1 MRTNAGRILRRV
13 VLLAAVAALVVPV
26 VTASA
31 SSGRQ
36 DTQFNAVYTAT
47 NDPTGN
53 SIIAYSRSSDGTLV
67 RGATVATGGVGLGS
81 EPPFGFPIVDSS
93 GSINLTPDGRLLFVV
108 NAGDNTVSS
117 FRIDGNGVPRLVDR
131 ESSGGV
137 LPVSLTSNGHLLYVV
152 NELSGNI
159 SGYSFSESGK
169 LTPIAGSTQ
178 SLSIP
183 GPDGIAAAIG
193 FSPNGRVV
201 VVTERYLPLAGSP
214 HAPQNGVIDTFTIN
228 TDGSANPVQGHTAA
242 TPTPFG
248 FSFSGPGHL
257 LTSSAGAADT
267 ASGVAPEVGDTSQ
280 FNGSAQSYN
289 LSDSGALTPTSNA
302 PSLGR
307 ATCWMVVTSD
317 GKWAFGSN
325 TLSGQVG
332 APATIGSGI
341 AGLSRFAVAPDG
353 TVTFLGNTN
362 VSPNPAGVFP
372 SDLALSHDSQFLY
385 VSAPSIFAGPSH
397 IEAYQVGS
405 GGSLTDVGST
415 PEDLPNSASGIA
427 AY

>member
-1 MRTNAGRILRRV
+1 VFA
-13 VLLAAVAALVVPV
+13 AAVAALLVPAV
-26 VTASA
+26 AAARQSD
-31 SSGRQ
+31 SSDGRQ
-36 DTQFNAVYTAT
+36 NTQFNAVYTAT

-53 SIIAYSRSSDGTLV
+53 SIVVYHRGDDGTLV
-67 RGATVATGGVGLGS
+67 RGATVPTGGVGLAS

-117 FRIDGNGVPRLVDR
+117 FRVDGNGVPRLVDR
-131 ESSGGV
+131 ESSNGV
-137 LPVSLTSNGHLLYVV
+137 LPVSLSSNGHLLYVV

-169 LTPIAGSTQ
+169 LTPIAGSTR

-183 GPDGIAAAIG
+183 GPDGIAAAVG
-193 FSPNGRVV
+193 FSPNGRVL
-201 VVTERYLPLAGSP
+201 VVTERYLPLAG
-214 HAPQNGVIDTFTIN
+214 HEGTAQNGVIDTFTIN

-248 FSFSGPGHL
+248 FTFSGPGHL
-257 LTSSAGAADT
+257 LTSSAGAAVT
-267 ASGVAPEVGDTSQ
+267 ASGEPPEVFDPTQ
-280 FNGSAQSYN
+280 FNGSAESYN
-289 LSDSGALTPTSNA
+289 LTDSGALTPTSNA
-302 PSLGR
+302 PSHGR
-307 ATCWMVVTSD
+307 ATCWIVVTND
-317 GKWAFGSN
+317 GKYAFGSN
-325 TLSGQVG
+325 TLSGSD
-332 APATIGSGI
+332 PNTIGSGI
-341 AGLSRFAVAPDG
+341 SGLSRFAVAPDG

-362 VSPNPAGVFP
+362 VTPNPAGVFP

-397 IEAYQVGS
+397 IEAYRIGA